1 VRNNFTKKIPETD
14 KQTGNNQSNIV
25 HVRCHHRRDYQVKDV
40 GREYRIGDKKVE
52 IVCCANDTV
61 IISKDEDKHR
71 IDNKK
76 V

>member
-1 VRNNFTKKIPETD
+1 
-14 KQTGNNQSNIV
+14 
-25 HVRCHHRRDYQVKDV
+25 VKDV